1 MLNKESQ
8 KCIDIMKKVNK
19 LIKLDFIQ
27 SGGCIFDDQ
36 FKVIKKLWNECEL
49 IGGRA
54 VVNGEEAREILM
66 QNLDSPFISNRVKKV
81 VGEMVECSRFKE
93 EGVEVYWYGNS
104 WKRYGDAV
112 LKRLVVTK
120 KLIAAD
126 HPGVIV
132 IIAPTKMKKSIGFNE
147 GDQIGIDKVNSGSS
161 LIYHNDVSY
170 IFLWREEELEKVAVH
185 EMIHA
190 LSGDRELYI
199 NNGSMIDCAVY
210 KWLKIGKKMINVNET
225 FTEVT
230 ADVLHAMYIGC
241 EVGRGFYLFLQVE
254 RGFSLVQAAKLLKQ
268 LGYDGFDQLEREGLG
283 NEEEQFEQ
291 KTNTVA
297 YYVLRAGVMYLFN
310 DYCQMVS
317 KWKTPWI
324 FPKGDDHK
332 KKFLELIMEGC
343 KKMELGDL
351 IKKISHRSMRMTCL
365 ELKR

>member
-8 KCIDIMKKVNK
+8 KCIDIIKKVNK

-27 SGGCIFDDQ
+27 SDDCVFDDQ
-36 FKVIKKLWNECEL
+36 FKIVKKLWSECAISGE
-49 IGGRA
+49 RA

-81 VGEMVECSRFKE
+81 VGEMEQCSKFKE
-93 EGVEVYWYGNS
+93 EGIEVYWYGNS

-112 LKRLVVTK
+112 LKRLIVTK
-120 KLIAAD
+120 KLISAD

-132 IIAPTKMKKSIGFNE
+132 VIAPTKMKKSVGFDQ

-161 LIYHNDVSY
+161 LIYHNDISY

-190 LSGDRELYI
+190 LSGDRELYL
-199 NNGSMIDCAVY
+199 NNMIDCAVY
-210 KWLKIGKKMINVNET
+210 KWLKIGKRMINVNET

-268 LGYDGFDQLEREGLG
+268 LGYEGFDQLERDGLRG
-283 NEEEQFEQ
+283 GEQFEQ

-297 YYVLRAGVMYLFN
+297 YYILRAGVMYLFN

-317 KWKTPWI
+317 GWGTPWI
-324 FPKGDDHK
+324 FPKGDDQK
-332 KKFLELIMEGC
+332 RNFLELIMRGC
-343 KKMELGDL
+343 KEMDLSEL
-351 IKKISHRSMRMTCL
+351 IKRISHKSMRMTCL
-365 ELKR
+365 ELKRV

>member
-8 KCIDIMKKVNK
+8 KCIDIMNRVNK
-19 LIKLDFIQ
+19 LIKLDFIKNEK
-27 SGGCIFDDQ
+27 CVFDDQ
-36 FKVIKKLWNECEL
+36 FKIVKKIWSEYVLS
-49 IGGRA
+49 GKRA
-54 VVNGEEAREILM
+54 GVGGEEAREILM
-66 QNLDSPFISNRVKKV
+66 ENLDSPFISNRVKKV
-81 VGEMVECSRFKE
+81 VGEMSECNQFDE
-93 EGVEVYWYGNS
+93 EGVTVYWYGNS
-104 WKRYGDAV
+104 WKRYGEAV

-120 KLIAAD
+120 KLMAPD
-126 HPGVIV
+126 HPGVV
-132 IIAPTKMKKSIGFNE
+132 VVIAPTKMKKSVGFGN

-161 LIYHNDVSY
+161 LIYHNEVSY

-199 NNGSMIDCAVY
+199 GNMIDCAVY
-210 KWLKIGKKMINVNET
+210 KWLKIGKRMINVNET

-268 LGYDGFDQLEREGLG
+268 LGYDSFDQLEREGSG
-283 NEEEQFEQ
+283 GSTDQFEQ

-310 DYCQMVS
+310 DYCRMVS
-317 KWKTPWI
+317 GWETPWI
-324 FPKGDDHK
+324 FPKGEEEK
-332 KKFLELIMEGC
+332 RAFLELIVRGC
-343 KKMELGDL
+343 KEMDLKEL
-351 IKKISHRSMRMTCL
+351 IKSIGHNSMRMTCL